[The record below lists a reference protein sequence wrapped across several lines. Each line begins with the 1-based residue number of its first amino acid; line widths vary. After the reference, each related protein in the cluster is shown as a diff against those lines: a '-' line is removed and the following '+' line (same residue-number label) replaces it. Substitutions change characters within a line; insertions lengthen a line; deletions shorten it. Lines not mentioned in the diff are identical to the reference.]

1 MPVSHKLLPS
11 LFYTQS
17 QTSPHMNWALRS
29 LQSNC
34 HFWSP
39 IVINFKIW
47 VANPWEL
54 NMFLSCQYSETLAP
68 TFEKMLILQEGSAG
82 SRQHSGQLYFSF
94 LFYYHQ
100 QNFIAL
106 CSPGSIWC
114 SPRPHTVPHQPQ
126 CIASTKSGR
135 PKTAQSNTIFFPS
148 VFPFFVLLLHV
159 PKNFTSGYAPNTFC
173 QFMKRW

>member
-39 IVINFKIW
+39 IVMNYKIW

-54 NMFLSCQYSETLAP
+54 NMFLSCQYSETIAP
-68 TFEKMLILQEGSAG
+68 SFEKMLILQKGSAG
-82 SRQHSGQLYFSF
+82 SRQHSGQLHFSFLSF

-135 PKTAQSNTIFFPS
+135 PKTAQNNTIFFPS

-173 QFMKRW
+173 